1 MRHTAGGL
9 NRTWLLI
16 IGLVAL
22 LLGLTGI
29 LLASGTAASLTSAVN
44 PGLQPAGPRKR
55 ILPEGFQ
62 DVFAS
67 NGAAILVTIAAVIVG
82 LLALAWLL
90 AQIPKRQQART
101 FRLHAEDAVD
111 GRTRCE
117 PRVIADAVETD
128 VEGIYGVTGASALL
142 RGSATQPELNLDVKV
157 DPRSDIR
164 DIIDQI
170 HSLIAPNLETA
181 LETPLR
187 RTAVLINVSAPKT
200 NNKTVVL

>member
-9 NRTWLLI
+9 NRTWLAI

-22 LLGLTGI
+22 LLGLAGI
-29 LLASGTAASLTSAVN
+29 LLASGAAATLTSTIN
-44 PGLQPAGPRKR
+44 PGLQPAGPQER
-55 ILPEGFQ
+55 ILPDGFQ
-62 DVFAS
+62 DLFAS
-67 NGAAILVTIAAVIVG
+67 NGAAILVTIAAVLVG
-82 LLALAWLL
+82 LLALMWLL

-101 FRLHAEDAVD
+101 YRLHAEDAVD

-117 PRVIADAVETD
+117 PRVIADAVEAD

-142 RGSATQPELNLDVKV
+142 RGSASQPELNLDVKV

-170 HSLIAPNLETA
+170 HSHVAPNLETA

-187 RTAVLINVSAPKT
+187 KTAVLINVSASKA
-200 NNKTVVL
+200 NNKAVVL